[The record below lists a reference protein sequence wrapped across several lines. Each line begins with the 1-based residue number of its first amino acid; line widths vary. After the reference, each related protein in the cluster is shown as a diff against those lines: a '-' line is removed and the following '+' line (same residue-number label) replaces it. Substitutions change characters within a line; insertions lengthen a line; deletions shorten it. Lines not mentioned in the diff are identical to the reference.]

1 MKESPSSQRPARP
14 LRVRLQR
21 FGRALR
27 ASIKQH
33 PREFSVG
40 LALVLVLALP
50 FALRPSS
57 RAFSGRPDARL
68 IIITPH
74 NETIRSEFG
83 RAFAQ
88 HMFDQ
93 TGQRIEID
101 WRTPGGTSEIA
112 MSLQS
117 EFSAAFQ
124 NHWRR
129 SGRSW
134 NADASRFNDRSIALP
149 DPEVPDSEW
158 DASQLA
164 RREFLESNVGVNID
178 LFFGGGAYD
187 FQVQAGA
194 GHLVA
199 SDSDGNYGPAVL
211 AIERPE
217 WFDPEI
223 IPESMSGEP
232 FRDPD
237 LRWIGVCL
245 SSFGICYNT
254 DVIERLGFGSMPQV
268 GERALPYYPM
278 ADKAAPDAWEDL
290 ADPRFFR
297 QIALADPTKS
307 GSVTKAFEMLIQQR
321 IRDTIDRTL
330 MGEGYDPDLP
340 PPSVEAAATPD
351 ARRRAERYHQLVDNS
366 IREGWLDA
374 MRLIQRISA
383 NGRYFTDEAT
393 KIPRDVTQGNA
404 AAGMAIDFY
413 GRTYNEQV
421 RRPDGSSRVHYLTP
435 LGGSSTGVDPIAM
448 LRGAPSPD
456 LAHAFIEFVLTTE
469 GQKLWNYRVGTPGG
483 PQRTALRRLPVRRD
497 MYTPEH
503 LQHMSDPE
511 VMPYETADLFIYEP
525 EWTARAFSA
534 IRYIIRLMCI
544 DTHAEQS
551 AAWQALVEAGFPP
564 RATAVFHDVSLVSYD
579 NARGHISSTLSSSDK
594 LQEVRLARDL
604 ANSFRQHYRMSI
616 ALARRNE

>member
-1 MKESPSSQRPARP
+1 MSQNPTSQRPTP
-14 LRVRLQR
+14 SFKVRLQR
-21 FGRALR
+21 AGRAVR
-27 ASIKQH
+27 GWIKRH
-33 PREFSVG
+33 PREFGVG
-40 LALVLVLALP
+40 VALFLVLALP
-50 FALRPSS
+50 FALRPSG

-68 IIITPH
+68 VIITPH

-83 RAFAQ
+83 RAFAER
-88 HMFDQ
+88 MFDE

-134 NADASRFNDRSIALP
+134 NADVSRFNDRSVVLP
-149 DPEVPDSEW
+149 DADVPDSEW
-158 DASQLA
+158 DQSQLA
-164 RREFLESNVGVNID
+164 RREFLESDVGINID

-187 FQVQAGA
+187 FQVQAGN

-199 SDSDGNYGPAVL
+199 TDPSGNYGPAALKV
-211 AIERPE
+211 ERPD
-217 WFDPEI
+217 WFDPDI
-223 IPESMSGEP
+223 LPEAMSGEP

-254 DVIERLGFGSMPQV
+254 DVIARLGFGSMPQV
-268 GERALPYYPM
+268 GERALPFYTM
-278 ADKAAPDAWEDL
+278 ADKPAPDAWADL

-321 IRDTIDRTL
+321 IRETIDRTL
-330 MGEGYDPDLP
+330 VADGYDPDLP
-340 PPSVEAAATPD
+340 PPVAAEAATPD
-351 ARRRAERYHQLVDNS
+351 DRRRAERYHVLVDQA

-448 LRGAPSPD
+448 LRGAPRPD
-456 LAHAFIEFVLTTE
+456 LAHAFIEFVLSTE
-469 GQKLWNYRVGTPGG
+469 GQKLWNYQVGAPGG
-483 PQRTALRRLPVRRD
+483 PTRTALRRLPVRRD
-497 MYTPEH
+497 MYTLEH
-503 LQHMSDPE
+503 LRHMSDPE
-511 VMPYETADLFIYEP
+511 VMPYETAELFIYEP

-534 IRYIIRLMCI
+534 IRFIIRLMCI
-544 DTHAEQS
+544 DTHAEQA
-551 AAWQALVEAGFPP
+551 AAWEALVAADFPP

-579 NARGHISSTLSSSDK
+579 NARGDISNTLRSSDK

-604 ANSFRQHYRMSI
+604 AHSFRQHYRMSI
-616 ALARRNE
+616 DLARRNE